1 MRQIIAN
8 SLRRSIKGA
17 YPEVKTYTYFR
28 DAEDARGHG
37 DSCLCLPALGVSH
50 CIRER
55 ARNEIGMA
63 AAHKGVQIPEELQA
77 KIACAYSFASEE
89 EKKGR
94 ARRMDKLMPSATPEQ
109 RQRMGPIANEAS
121 EDARRGS
128 RTAQGY
134 GTGGMQLQRTT
145 LEVEEV
151 PMKQVLTQLTPS
163 GSSGCAMAAP
173 METLPTQAEQNES
186 FFQDLR
192 GLLVEMAHQSLEGKP
207 PEMTEDEYF
216 EHLEPILNT
225 LASDCVV
232 KQPEN
237 LKSFVQQW
245 VEDKHSDQKAMEGVS
260 PFGRI
265 AMQSWKP
272 KTSEESPELQGLR
285 QEHGFLQEVLQSSE
299 RGRKVFHAVQQRDRT
314 SLLSLLEPAQES
326 SMLPL
331 QAQPVQRGFSALH
344 YLGKV
349 LRSLRHEGITSASA
363 AFTYFSPDQAPVQ
376 NSEHI
381 STPKVLVTSKIQIST
396 EFVASAMVSNAVR
409 LPIFDAHLQTQRLPR
424 GAASSTVAR
433 SLSLRSQAPRSQSAQ
448 SGSSRIVAGSVLGL
462 LGASAKV
469 LWICV
474 TTDVGWAFGSQQLT

>member
-1 MRQIIAN
+1 
-8 SLRRSIKGA
+8 
-17 YPEVKTYTYFR
+17 
-28 DAEDARGHG
+28 
-37 DSCLCLPALGVSH
+37 
-50 CIRER
+50 
-55 ARNEIGMA
+55 
-63 AAHKGVQIPEELQA
+63 
-77 KIACAYSFASEE
+77 
-89 EKKGR
+89 
-94 ARRMDKLMPSATPEQ
+94 
-109 RQRMGPIANEAS
+109 
-121 EDARRGS
+121 
-128 RTAQGY
+128 
-134 GTGGMQLQRTT
+134 
-145 LEVEEV
+145 
-151 PMKQVLTQLTPS
+151 
-163 GSSGCAMAAP
+163 MAAP

-363 AFTYFSPDQAPVQ
+363 AFTYFSPDQDWTIPVPRMKLQLRRMQVLNGGEINQLLQYLDTSGIGRISYRPFRTAVAEFLAISRDFHSALSPEEFNAILCRIQARLLRTGMTFSEAMREAEGKNSLPGSQFMQSLRNLRLGLSNKEVAQIFNSLSANSFRVAGTTHLPNPVQ
-376 NSEHI
+376 NGQVSV
-381 STPKVLVTSKIQIST
+381 VLFEALLEKSALENKLQDWAMAAFPRLREILGDEQAVQSALRNHAEPPLRQYLPFTGFAALLTDADPAITSAEIARLWCVLEKDDFSDEPLVRFE
-396 EFVASAMVSNAVR
+396 EFLQWINAE
-409 LPIFDAHLQTQRLPR
+409 
-424 GAASSTVAR
+424 
-433 SLSLRSQAPRSQSAQ
+433 APRVKSKKDH
-448 SGSSRIVAGSVLGL
+448 VF
-462 LGASAKV
+462 
-469 LWICV
+469 
-474 TTDVGWAFGSQQLT
+474 T